1 MKETLRK
8 KPAKASADGE
18 VQNPSQLESSESAS
32 SNPWAGETTSI
43 ALNDNEAIS
52 RQTSKAS
59 QNSGNVSRRTSQSN
73 APPPVTKAKSPSPGP
88 SNNNGQRQSL
98 DVPGEATQ
106 AVKPTRRR
114 KTITKTPH
122 TFELEADLNPPK
134 VPEQP
139 PVPTTTATATTAE
152 PSPPKQESPVVKK
165 KKKRVSQ
172 PPPPEGGLVEPA
184 SSSSNNNVPT
194 PPPQTSASASTSPSA
209 PPPQGDT
216 NSSTIESS
224 SPSTPVQTTPSRS
237 CPATASST
245 TSQPATSTS
254 TSAPA
259 PTNPFT
265 TTPRPKKSKPKSS
278 SESPSSPTKPTA
290 AVAIV
295 PPSNPCRFT
304 PPPLSASNF
313 QGKVIVLTNGT
324 SLTSQSLIRAF
335 HSAGSRVIFGD
346 SQHQAE
352 QARRLISSL
361 GPPHVVHFNKCDM
374 TKYSNIL
381 ELFQLATT
389 MYGRVDH
396 AVFGVGDD
404 GGQACSV
411 AQGEKGWF
419 DHHDQHNGSRSG
431 SGSNGSKGG
440 SIYNKSAR
448 AAALAEVETE
458 PPSGTDIGDIITASV
473 RFARIALAYL
483 RYSPRPRRK
492 TEQLKAEKDKEKENN
507 DRSLTFV
514 TSVAAFR
521 DIPSLPIYQIS
532 QHAIL
537 GLVRS
542 LRATVDPD
550 PERGDGV
557 RVNAVVTNVMVPRA
571 IEQDGGR
578 MSVQLPIDRPEDV
591 ARVIGGVV
599 AAGTTTSDTV
609 NTVISA
615 TGATSLEDEDG
626 DNTRAGV
633 GGEGKEGEE
642 DRSPI
647 WYEKGYERGVRDRHL
662 HGRVI
667 YSVGL
672 DCWDIQEG
680 LDMSEPV
687 WMGTRPSEAL
697 ASSLDGLP
705 SVTRP
710 GTGADGQGANW
721 ILDLA

>member
-1 MKETLRK
+1 MKDTLRK

-32 SNPWAGETTSI
+32 SNPWAGETTST
-43 ALNDNEAIS
+43 AVNNNEAIS

-59 QNSGNVSRRTSQSN
+59 QNSGNVSRRTSQSTV
-73 APPPVTKAKSPSPGP
+73 PPPVTEAKSPSLGP
-88 SNNNGQRQSL
+88 SNGQSQRQSL
-98 DVPGEATQ
+98 DVPGEATL
-106 AVKPTRRR
+106 AAKPTRRR

-139 PVPTTTATATTAE
+139 PISTTTATATATATTAE
-152 PSPPKQESPVVKK
+152 PPLLKQESPVVKK
-165 KKKRVSQ
+165 KKKRLSQ

-184 SSSSNNNVPT
+184 SSSSNNTVPT
-194 PPPQTSASASTSPSA
+194 PPPQRSASASTSPSA

-224 SPSTPVQTTPSRS
+224 SPSTPVQTTPSRAH
-237 CPATASST
+237 PATLS
-245 TSQPATSTS
+245 PSTS
-254 TSAPA
+254 TSA

-265 TTPRPKKSKPKSS
+265 TATTATQRPKKSKPKSS

-374 TKYSNIL
+374 TKYSDIL

-419 DHHDQHNGSRSG
+419 DQEGGSRSG
-431 SGSNGSKGG
+431 NSGGSNSSKGG
-440 SIYNKSAR
+440 GIYNKSAR

-492 TEQLKAEKDKEKENN
+492 TEQKDTESN

-514 TSVAAFR
+514 TSVAAFK
-521 DIPSLPIYQIS
+521 DLPSLPIYQVA

-571 IEQDGGR
+571 IEQSDGGR
-578 MSVQLPIDRPEDV
+578 MSVQLPIDRPDDV

-599 AAGTTTSDTV
+599 AAGATTSDTV

-615 TGATSLEDEDG
+615 TGSTSHEDEDG